1 LALYYRLLKYFLTYT
16 IMKNQQK
23 IQLMTLTLIVLVGVL
38 GYMWYNPKVVEVP
51 VEVVPVPPRPMETR
65 HPPAREPEFRGP
77 PIKQYKPGYMQQ
89 MGIITGSDGETL
101 PLYGKEVRG
110 RRDRYHYYTTTG
122 GENLYPV
129 SISHNARDCME
140 DIGCEELYGNETV
153 TVLGKTGS
161 FTVNMYRTDDFF

>member
-1 LALYYRLLKYFLTYT
+1 
-16 IMKNQQK
+16 MKNK
-23 IQLMTLTLIVLVGVL
+23 TKTQLMGVVLVALFIAV

-51 VEVVPVPPRPMETR
+51 VEVPVVVPPPQPLR
-65 HPPAREPEFRGP
+65 REPEFRGP

-89 MGIITGSDGETL
+89 MGVLTGADGETL

-122 GENLYPV
+122 GENLYPIPV
-129 SISHNARDCME
+129 THNARDCME

-153 TVLGKTGS
+153 TVLGKSGS

>member
-1 LALYYRLLKYFLTYT
+1 LVKYFLTYT
-16 IMKNQQK
+16 IMKNRQK

-51 VEVVPVPPRPMETR
+51 IEVVPVPPRPMETR
-65 HPPAREPEFRGP
+65 RPPVREPEFRGP
-77 PIKQYKPGYMQQ
+77 PIKQYKPGHMQQ
-89 MGIITGSDGETL
+89 MGIIMSGDGETL